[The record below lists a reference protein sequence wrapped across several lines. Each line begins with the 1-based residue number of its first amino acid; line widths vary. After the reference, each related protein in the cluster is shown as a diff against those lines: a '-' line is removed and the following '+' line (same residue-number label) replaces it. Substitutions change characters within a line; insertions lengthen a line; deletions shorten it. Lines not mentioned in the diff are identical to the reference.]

1 MESLK
6 KNSDFKNCYN
16 NGKSYVNRLLVMY
29 VCGGR
34 PEKNRFGI
42 SVSKKVGNSVVRHH
56 VTRLIRESVRL
67 HEKELDTGYD
77 VVIVARVRAGEADF
91 FKIES
96 AFLKLA
102 KKVVI
107 RRSNS
112 KNDEKNND

>member
-6 KNSDFKNCYN
+6 KNADFKNCYN
-16 NGKSYVNRLLVMY
+16 NGKSYVSRLLVFY
-29 VCGGR
+29 VCGNRQGR
-34 PEKNRFGI
+34 NRFGI

-67 HEKELDTGYD
+67 HENEMNTGYD

-102 KKVVI
+102 KKAGI
-107 RRSNS
+107 RKSDSN
-112 KNDEKNND
+112 NNEKNND